1 MCGPQTCSPF
11 VAPFSPCSMGLFCCM
26 CTSHLRIS
34 GSLLPSF
41 WAFFYLSDTCVD
53 LRLSCSFTSAITSP
67 PASPSPLCTRG
78 IHVCLCVSVC
88 VSVDLPAMYPEYACV
103 SVCVCA
109 ASPSPLCTR
118 GIHVCVCARARARV
132 CVDLPAMYPC
142 ACVRVCVCVL
152 AWYVCLCEGL
162 GFRVHICTHT
172 AEVLTKGS
180 TGIRVCLL
188 LHTRMPPLT
197 YVYVHKL
204 QRN

>member
-1 MCGPQTCSPF
+1 LCGPQTILQLHERYHQSTGIT
-11 VAPFSPCSMGLFCCM
+11 FSTMYPGYTCM
-26 CTSHLRIS
+26 
-34 GSLLPSF
+34 
-41 WAFFYLSDTCVD
+41 
-53 LRLSCSFTSAITSP
+53 
-67 PASPSPLCTRG
+67 
-78 IHVCLCVSVC
+78 SVC
-88 VSVDLPAMYPEYACV
+88 VCVCECRPPSHVPGVCMCVCVCACV